1 MPFSCFNNIL
11 LYSYKWA
18 HQYLDFS
25 LLGLNTALPYLTFP
39 GLWPSWTRVNWLTA
53 ADKQSFHSPSGTA
66 LPGLGMSLACD
77 WSAPEHFPSASPPQP
92 AGWILSNS
100 LTLVL
105 YITKRIL
112 WVLNIPVQDRTH
124 TIAETYAVSC
134 IWILQWGNILIIS
147 LVEHHKNSNI
157 KFSWNYINL
166 D

>member
-1 MPFSCFNNIL
+1 MPASCLNNIL
-11 LYSYKWA
+11 LYSFKWA

-92 AGWILSNS
+92 ASWILSNS
-100 LTLVL
+100 LILV
-105 YITKRIL
+105 YNK
-112 WVLNIPVQDRTH
+112 
-124 TIAETYAVSC
+124 
-134 IWILQWGNILIIS
+134 
-147 LVEHHKNSNI
+147 KNSLSPQHTCPRQDTRNCRDLCCLLHFDSAMRQHPHYISYIII
-157 KFSWNYINL
+157 KTAT
-166 D
+166 